1 MVTLAYAIFG
11 LCFLVFF
18 SIANAKYYHS
28 QLKYFNVKDYGAVA
42 DDKRDNSQAFLR
54 AWYDGCR
61 WGGRSVIYIP
71 YGTYKLREVSFEGPC
86 NGMMIFVI
94 KGVLKAPTHISLFS
108 TNTWIGFRYIDRLV
122 VKGGGYLDGQGAAAW
137 PYNDCSKNPK
147 CMPLPVTM
155 RFDFVTNSRIHHLRS
170 INSKNSHIN
179 LFACNNVNIS
189 YVRLTAPDESPN
201 TDGIHIGLSTNIKI
215 SRTVIQTGDD
225 CIAMVTGSRN
235 IEISNVTCG
244 PGHGISIGSLGRT
257 PGEFVTGINV
267 RNCTFIG
274 SQNGARIK
282 TWAPSLSSVA
292 SDIFFG
298 DIYMENVHNPILID
312 QQYCPTPS
320 CSDQLGQDNSKV
332 QISNVTF
339 SNIWGTSSSKV
350 AVTLKCSKLVPCKN
364 VQLENINL
372 KYHGRGGP
380 ATSSCL
386 NVIGDS
392 YGRQSPPSCL

>member
-42 DDKRDNSQAFLR
+42 DDKRDNSQ
-54 AWYDGCR
+54 
-61 WGGRSVIYIP
+61 
-71 YGTYKLREVSFEGPC
+71 
-86 NGMMIFVI
+86 
-94 KGVLKAPTHISLFS
+94 
-108 TNTWIGFRYIDRLV
+108 
-122 VKGGGYLDGQGAAAW
+122 
-137 PYNDCSKNPK
+137 
-147 CMPLPVTM
+147 TM

-257 PGEFVTGINV
+257 PGEVVTGINV

-364 VQLENINL
+364 VQLNNINL